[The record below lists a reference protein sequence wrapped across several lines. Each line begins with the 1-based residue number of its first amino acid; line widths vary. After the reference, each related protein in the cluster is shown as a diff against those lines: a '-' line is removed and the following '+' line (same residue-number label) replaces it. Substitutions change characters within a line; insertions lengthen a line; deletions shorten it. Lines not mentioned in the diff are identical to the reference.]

1 MGMRPVTFTAMVCA
15 PSIILAGLCPVDSR
29 KRLSSHNLYFPF
41 DSAID
46 LCFPQ
51 VFYCGLGADG
61 GIVNLFKRV
70 RPRLGTEDGENL
82 DVPVIVLVDRLPVAK
97 ILGGMDA
104 AGRSVQH
111 EVKVFGDGPNSL

>member
-1 MGMRPVTFTAMVCA
+1 MGMRPVTLAAMIAIA
-15 PSIILAGLCPVDSR
+15 PYHYCRALPGGQPKAVV
-29 KRLSSHNLYFPF
+29 YFPF
-41 DSAID
+41 DSTID

-104 AGRSVQH
+104 AGRS
-111 EVKVFGDGPNSL
+111 